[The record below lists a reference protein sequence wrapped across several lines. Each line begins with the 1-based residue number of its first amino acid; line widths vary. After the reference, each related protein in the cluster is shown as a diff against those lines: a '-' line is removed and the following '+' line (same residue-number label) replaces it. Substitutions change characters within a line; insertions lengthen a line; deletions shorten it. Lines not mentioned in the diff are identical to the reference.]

1 MCIYVF
7 IQYVTAK
14 IHKNSHI
21 HVASFVLF
29 TIFHFLEF
37 MSPLQGCI
45 AWVVCGFY
53 ADTACRVPTVDIK
66 NSRKVVPSRE

>member
-1 MCIYVF
+1 MCLFSMLLRRYIKIVTYMSLLLCFLQSF
-7 IQYVTAK
+7 I
-14 IHKNSHI
+14 
-21 HVASFVLF
+21 
-29 TIFHFLEF
+29 FLEF

-53 ADTACRVPTVDIK
+53 ADTACRVPTVDTK